1 MYLERITL
9 PSISLEEELLYST
22 DSPIRTMKGLMKCH
36 SGNLY
41 PFGLFPERSKRM
53 DGPSLEFTND
63 VTILYGGNGPGKT
76 SILNLIAES
85 IKALH
90 PGTRCSDSSMLA
102 HRLAD
107 A

>member
-1 MYLERITL
+1 M
-9 PSISLEEELLYST
+9 SLEEELLYST

-36 SGNLY
+36 RGNLY

-53 DGPSLEFTND
+53 EGPSLEFTND
-63 VTILYGGNGPGKT
+63 ITILYGGNGPGKT